1 MLTEQLY
8 SSLLLDEDRNN
19 ALGRI
24 HRDEKVISYYCSNRG
39 SIFASY
45 LRKTLNHKGAVRQC
59 SDSNL

>member
-24 HRDEKVISYYCSNRG
+24 HRDEKVISYYCSNRV
-39 SIFASY
+39 SLFARY
-45 LRKTLNHKGAVRQC
+45 MRKTPNHKGAARQYC
-59 SDSNL
+59 CSNL